1 MVAYAV
7 AYKIA
12 YTAGYI
18 KLHMIFSEFLRKWET
33 TFWGNERQQK
43 QQKPLPKS
51 LRFAVASLK
60 MEKNIRLATNRWLA
74 GGAGIAALNQWKKY
88 YTKVKFK
95 LL

>member
-33 TFWGNERQQK
+33 TFWGNERQQQQQ
-43 QQKPLPKS
+43 QQKPLS
-51 LRFAVASLK
+51 RRLRFAD
-60 MEKNIRLATNRWLA
+60 
-74 GGAGIAALNQWKKY
+74 AALKIQ
-88 YTKVKFK
+88 K
-95 LL
+95 LEK